1 MKKTLIALTLS
12 TVLLGGCVSTGEEVD
27 YANVGNEIA
36 EQKYQ
41 ASAITDL
48 EKIRMPVEATFTAA
62 QGIYNSYMAKVAQS
76 PAYNNYVQA
85 TAGKDEDEIKAIRA
99 KLTEEDLK
107 SIADFEESNSKIIS
121 EIMELAV
128 KLYAINEMFL
138 DFNAMGAIMQV
149 DFNKMGEEKDGL
161 SYTVDQLDYLMGTIG
176 HIYKLSRIDDAN
188 KNMS

>member
-12 TVLLGGCVSTGEEVD
+12 TVLLGGCVSTGEKVD

-36 EQKYQ
+36 GQKYQ

-48 EKIRMPVEATFTAA
+48 EKIRMPIEATFTAA
-62 QGIYNSYMAKVAQS
+62 QGIYNSYMAKVEQS
-76 PAYNNYVQA
+76 PAYNNYLQA

-107 SIADFEESNSKIIS
+107 SIADFEESNSNIIS
-121 EIMELAV
+121 EMMELAV
-128 KLYAINEMFL
+128 KLYAMNETFL
-138 DFNAMGAIMQV
+138 GFNAMGAIMQV

-176 HIYKLSRIDDAN
+176 HIYKLSSIDNAN